1 MYKKPSE
8 AMKTKPDNLKI
19 IIVDEEIE
27 SGFLVQRILCDLN
40 HYDIRYFRNFKS
52 ATETI
57 KYWIP
62 DLIFID
68 IQSNEISNGIE
79 FLKYIESE
87 IIHTHVVV
95 ISDTEDAIKEVI
107 HYSIIDFIG
116 KPAEKEAIVRS
127 IDRFRKHKD
136 IHGAEPEK
144 VRTENKNNHLIE
156 INSNK
161 EVRYYQPNRLIMVE
175 ADGNYSHLYM
185 EDGRKETVTQN
196 LGKLEEK
203 LPSGQFIRISRKSI
217 VNSAYIRRLN
227 KQSGEMELECNG
239 IKLKTIAS
247 MKYINNTNW

>member
-1 MYKKPSE
+1 
-8 AMKTKPDNLKI
+8 MKVKPDNLKI
-19 IIVDEEIE
+19 MIIDEKAET
-27 SGFLVQRILCDLN
+27 SFSVQRILRDLKL
-40 HYDIRYFRNFKS
+40 DDFRNFISFKS
-52 ATETI
+52 AAETI

-68 IQSNEISNGIE
+68 IQSNEISIGIE

-87 IIHTHVVV
+87 MIHTHVVV
-95 ISDTEDAIKEVI
+95 ISDTEDTSKELI

-116 KPAEKEAIVRS
+116 MPAEKEAIVRS
-127 IDRFRKHKD
+127 IDRFWKHKH
-136 IHGAEPEK
+136 IHRAELEK
-144 VRTENKNNHLIE
+144 VRINTKSNHLIE

-161 EVRYYQPNRLIMVE
+161 EIRYYQPNRLIMVE